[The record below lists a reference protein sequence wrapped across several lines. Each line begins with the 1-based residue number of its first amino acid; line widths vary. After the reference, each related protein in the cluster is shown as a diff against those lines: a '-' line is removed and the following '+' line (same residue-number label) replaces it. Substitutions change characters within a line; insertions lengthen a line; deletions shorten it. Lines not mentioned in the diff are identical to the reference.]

1 MRPDRFLAPPMTFPS
16 AAERSDTLGRHGI
29 LASIE
34 LTLIR
39 AYQGIRGGRPSSC
52 RYWPTC
58 SSYAA
63 EAIERHGVWRG
74 NRLVARRLG
83 RCTPWGGRGADP
95 VPD

>member
-1 MRPDRFLAPPMTFPS
+1 MTSLLA
-16 AAERSDTLGRHGI
+16 AGRDGARGRHGV

-34 LTLIR
+34 LTMIR

-58 SSYAA
+58 SNYAV
-63 EAIERHGVWRG
+63 EAIERHGAWRG
-74 NRLVARRLG
+74 NQLVARRLG